1 VASALEAATD
11 ELHCRL
17 GCAPSIDQI
26 ACHTSLVRAAT
37 RGQSPHPQTQL
48 MGMFRSECLW
58 ALSMHQLTAFAR
70 AAPQTRELVQ
80 QRLSFGRQARQLML
94 ERNVRLVQMVA
105 RRFQGSGLT
114 LSDLVEEGN
123 QGLLRSIDKFDVS
136 KGYKFST
143 YAHFWIRQAV
153 SRAVHDQGR
162 SVRLPIYVVEMLSK
176 IRKAQAELRQAR
188 GEEPTHEEVGRLVN
202 MPAAKV
208 ARLLDLSRDV
218 STLEAPMTQ
227 ETSKGVSGDESGTLG
242 DFLAP
247 ESENGPEHLMQE
259 EQHVVDNINALLN
272 TLEPRERNVLRMHY
286 GLALTQKGRAMT
298 RLDVGS
304 TYGITRE
311 RVRQIED
318 NAMRKLRSRS

>member
-1 VASALEAATD
+1 MRVALP
-11 ELHCRL
+11 R
-17 GCAPSIDQI
+17 
-26 ACHTSLVRAAT
+26 
-37 RGQSPHPQTQL
+37 
-48 MGMFRSECLW
+48 
-58 ALSMHQLTAFAR
+58 AR
-70 AAPQTRELVQ
+70 AGLTRPCVAPQSRESVQ

-123 QGLLRSIDKFDVS
+123 QGLLRSIDKFDVT

-162 SVRLPIYVVEMLSK
+162 SVRLPIYVVEMLAK
-176 IRKAQAELRQAR
+176 IRKVQNELRQAR
-188 GEEPTHEEVGRLVN
+188 GEEPTHDEVAHLVG

-218 STLEAPMTQ
+218 STLEAHVMVD
-227 ETSKGVSGDESGTLG
+227 SGKGSFDEGGTLG
-242 DFLAP
+242 DLLAP
-247 ESENGPEHLMQE
+247 EPENGPEQLMHE
-259 EQHVVDNINALLN
+259 EQHVVDDINALLN

-286 GLALTQKGRAMT
+286 GLAMTQKGRAMT

-318 NAMRKLRSRS
+318 TAMRKLREPSRLTTLRRPVIR

>member
-1 VASALEAATD
+1 
-11 ELHCRL
+11 
-17 GCAPSIDQI
+17 
-26 ACHTSLVRAAT
+26 
-37 RGQSPHPQTQL
+37 
-48 MGMFRSECLW
+48 M
-58 ALSMHQLTAFAR
+58 
-70 AAPQTRELVQ
+70 VQ

-162 SVRLPIYVVEMLSK
+162 SVRLPIYVVEMLAK
-176 IRKAQAELRQAR
+176 IRKAQNELRQAR
-188 GEEPTHEEVGRLVN
+188 GEEPTHEEVGHLVGL
-202 MPAAKV
+202 PAAKV

-218 STLEAPMTQ
+218 STLEAPVAVDTG
-227 ETSKGVSGDESGTLG
+227 KGVFGDESGTLG
-242 DFLAP
+242 DLLSP
-247 ESENGPEHLMQE
+247 EPEEGPEQQMQE
-259 EQHVVDNINALLN
+259 EQHVVDDINALLN

-286 GLALTQKGRAMT
+286 GLAVTQKGRAMT

-318 NAMRKLRSRS
+318 TAMRKLREPTRLTTLRRPTIR